1 VSRDYLKK
9 AITVFV
15 LGCSL
20 LVAKEPNISDD
31 ELIIRGIFYEQ
42 YGMYNYAQAIY
53 DELYSREPID
63 AYLFKKAKAS
73 MLSGN
78 GVSQSISE
86 LEQWESKHPKELTA
100 KRLLVPLYLL
110 DANMPKAKAKAKE
123 LLALSSK
130 PKDLELASNP
140 YLFEGDYQK
149 ALELLN
155 SAYSQSNDES
165 TLLQIVNI
173 LQNYTKEYKKAI
185 QLLEMHR
192 RINVAT
198 SKDVYKKLIELYVAT
213 SNVDGILQ
221 TYKDLYE
228 IEQNPQYLAKIVNA
242 YVLKG
247 DYKGAIE
254 YFEKNKSDDN
264 ILFDL
269 YQHQKM
275 YDKAFA
281 FASKMYQKSK
291 DPQWLAKKAIVTY
304 ERASN
309 KKDAKMIDEVIKYFD
324 MAIKGGIKDGSYYNY
339 YGYTL
344 IDNDRDIQKGIK
356 MVQQALKTDPT
367 NSYYIDSLAW
377 GYYKIH
383 QCKKAYKLMK
393 QIPKNEIEET
403 IELKEHFEAIKKCK

>member
-9 AITVFV
+9 TISIFALT
-15 LGCSL
+15 LSL
-20 LVAKEPNISDD
+20 AGANEPNISDD

-53 DELYSREPID
+53 DELYSRVPIQE
-63 AYLFKKAKAS
+63 YMFKKAKAA

-78 GVSQSISE
+78 GVSLSIKE
-86 LEQWESKHPKELTA
+86 LEKWDKAHPTDDIS
-100 KRLLVPLYLL
+100 KRLLIPLYLL
-110 DANMPKAKAKAKE
+110 DANMSKAKE
-123 LLALSSK
+123 YAKRLLQISNK
-130 PKDLELASNP
+130 PKDLEIASNP

-155 SAYSQSNDES
+155 EAYKQSHNES

-173 LQNYTKEYKKAI
+173 MQNYTKEYQKAI

-192 RINVAT
+192 RINVVV
-198 SKDVYKKLIELYVAT
+198 SKDVYDKLIELYVAT

-221 TYKDLYE
+221 TYKDLYK
-228 IEQNPQYLAKIVNA
+228 IEQNPQYLAKILNA

-254 YFEKNKSDDN
+254 FFEKNKADDK

-269 YQHQKM
+269 YQHEKM
-275 YDKAFA
+275 YDKAFE
-281 FASKMYQKSK
+281 FATQMYKKSK
-291 DPQWLAKKAIVTY
+291 EPQWLAKKAIVIY
-304 ERASN
+304 DRAEN
-309 KKDAKMIDEVIKYFD
+309 KKDTNMIDDVIKYFD
-324 MAIKGGIKDGSYYNY
+324 MAIKAGIKDGSYYNY

-356 MVQQALKTDPT
+356 MIQQALKTDPT

-377 GYYKIH
+377 GYYKEH
-383 QCKKAYKLMK
+383 QCPKAYKLML
-393 QIPKNEIEET
+393 QISKNEIEET
-403 IELKEHFEAIKKCK
+403 IELKEHYEAIKKCK